1 VTDSGKLT
9 VAGLF
14 HYPVKSCGGV
24 TLSAAVIGERGIIH
38 DREFMIVDA
47 ATGLFLTQREFPR
60 MALIRPRME
69 DGRLRLNAP
78 GVSQLVLDPVRQGS
92 NRNVIVWRD
101 RCPAVD
107 QGPEVAAWLS
117 AFLMTNCRLMRM
129 ADEHVRRV
137 DRRYAISEGDQVG
150 FADGYPFLLIS
161 EESLADLNARLST
174 PLPMNR
180 FRPNIVVSG
189 GAAFQEDQWRRIRI
203 GDIDFHLV
211 KPCARCVITTTD
223 QATGERGKEPLTTLA
238 AFRRKNRGV
247 LFGQNM
253 IHGGPGTIRHG
264 DLVEV
269 LA

>member
-1 VTDSGKLT
+1 VADPENLT
-9 VAGLF
+9 VTGLF
-14 HYPVKSCGGV
+14 HYPIKSCAGTSLVEATVGH
-24 TLSAAVIGERGIIH
+24 RGLIH
-38 DREFMIVDA
+38 DREFMVVDA
-47 ATGLFLTQREFPR
+47 STGLFLTQRDLPR
-60 MALIRPRME
+60 MALIRPSVE
-69 DGRLRLNAP
+69 DDLLRLDAP
-78 GVSQLVLDPVRQGS
+78 GVSQLVLDPVRQGPTCK
-92 NRNVIVWRD
+92 VIVWRD
-101 RCPAVD
+101 RCHAVD

-117 AFLMTNCRLMRM
+117 KFLETDCRLVRM
-129 ADEHVRRV
+129 AEDYVRRV
-137 DRRYAISEGDQVG
+137 DWRYAVNESDQVG

-161 EESLADLNARLST
+161 EESLADLNIRLSD

-180 FRPNIVVSG
+180 FRPNVVVSG
-189 GAAFQEDQWRRIRI
+189 GAAFQEDQWRCIRV

-238 AFRRKNRGV
+238 SFRRKNRSV

-253 IHGGPGTIRHG
+253 IHSGPGTIRHG